1 MNRVL
6 KGVFLVGKGSTTTFN
21 IVEIRKIWEKKGKIR
36 KIRSMTKKRS
46 SEIFALK
53 REIFPE
59 KTSFRNLGP
68 QKKFRPPNS
77 AADLRYCIL
86 VCFCSSLSVDNY
98 E

>member
-21 IVEIRKIWEKKGKIR
+21 IVEIRKIWEKNGKIR
-36 KIRSMTKKRS
+36 KMRSMTKKRS

-68 QKKFRPPNS
+68 QKKIPSPQTRRQVS
-77 AADLRYCIL
+77 ATVFLCAFVVRYPL
-86 VCFCSSLSVDNY
+86 TY